1 MSSAKVDAHEAAEYA
16 VAAYANSEKARELK
30 KKQEQEGLLKRYE
43 DEAQRVEFGDDI
55 ALALATAQ
63 KRMS

>member
-1 MSSAKVDAHEAAEYA
+1 MASAKVDAHEAAEYA
-16 VAAYANSEKARELK
+16 AAAYANSEEARELK

-63 KRMS
+63 KHMS